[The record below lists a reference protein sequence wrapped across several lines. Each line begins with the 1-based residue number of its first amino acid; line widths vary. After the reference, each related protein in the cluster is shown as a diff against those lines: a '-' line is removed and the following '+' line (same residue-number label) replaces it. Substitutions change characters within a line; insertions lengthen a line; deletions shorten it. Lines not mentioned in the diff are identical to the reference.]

1 MGGASGSLCSDE
13 FVDAGA
19 QVLEYEI
26 LIGCC
31 LSIVDF
37 LSPLLKGKLDSES
50 LVDGEGDVQKIE
62 AIDAKIVDRMTLR
75 LDGVTRNIR
84 FPR

>member
-37 LSPLLKGKLDSES
+37 LSPLLKGKLDAKGFINGKGNIEKVQA
-50 LVDGEGDVQKIE
+50 VDTEI
-62 AIDAKIVDRMTLR
+62 INSMTFR
-75 LDGVTRNIR
+75 RD
-84 FPR
+84 